1 MDQSIEPLLDDEQVA
16 STLKV
21 SVETLA
27 AWRHTGRVK
36 LPFVRI
42 GGRLVRYRKT
52 DIDALIA
59 AGLQPQPATEGA

>member
-27 AWRHTGRVK
+27 AWRHTGRVQ
-36 LPFVRI
+36 LPYVRI
-42 GGRLVRYRKT
+42 GGRIVRYKKS
-52 DIDALIA
+52 DVLALIDAGHQSA
-59 AGLQPQPATEGA
+59 AEGV